1 MEKKTRLFLIRHGET
16 TVSAEFRYIGNTDV
30 DINETG
36 VAQMIKLKERFKD
49 EEISG
54 FFSSDL
60 IRAKKGAELIAS
72 YHTTTPVAYKEFREI
87 HLGIWEGLTR
97 EEIIERYP
105 QEYKER
111 LNNLAHSRI
120 TGGESFRDLQLRIMS
135 KLDALLNEFKGKN
148 ILLVAHGGVNR
159 VILFDLLRLDLQLL
173 MRIDQ
178 NYGCVNIIDYYEEG
192 PVVKLVNGEV
202 W

>member
-1 MEKKTRLFLIRHGET
+1 
-16 TVSAEFRYIGNTDV
+16 
-30 DINETG
+30 
-36 VAQMIKLKERFKD
+36 
-49 EEISG
+49 
-54 FFSSDL
+54 
-60 IRAKKGAELIAS
+60 
-72 YHTTTPVAYKEFREI
+72 
-87 HLGIWEGLTR
+87 LTR

-120 TGGESFRDLQLRIMS
+120 TGGESFKDLQLRVMS